1 MSKLFPIFIL
11 IYRLSL
17 HESQSSIR
25 ALASSALFFF
35 VGWLICPLFVLKFI
49 SLSIMLIPSLP
60 YETFLDYRKLTTKQ
74 SRAASHLQ
82 VLTPALMKPVFLL
95 RDVLGFGQEERG
107 MF

>member
-1 MSKLFPIFIL
+1 
-11 IYRLSL
+11 
-17 HESQSSIR
+17 
-25 ALASSALFFF
+25 
-35 VGWLICPLFVLKFI
+35 
-49 SLSIMLIPSLP
+49 MLIPSLP